1 MCIRDRG
8 ELYDGTLIDSPG
20 ALIEAL
26 LSRPEPLLR
35 TFTSNLMA
43 YGLGRRVG
51 YADQPVVRSVVREA
65 ALNDYR
71 VSSFV
76 LGVVMSDAF
85 RMQSPAPLSSETS
98 IHDGG

>member
-1 MCIRDRG
+1 
-8 ELYDGTLIDSPG
+8 
-20 ALIEAL
+20 
-26 LSRPEPLLR
+26 
-35 TFTSNLMA
+35 MA

-51 YADQPVVRSVVREA
+51 YADQPVVRSIVREA

-85 RMQSPAPLSSETS
+85 RMQSPASLSSEIS
-98 IHDGG
+98 IPDGG